1 MSNVKAPM
9 PNQGPS
15 SNVEEFSNLNVPIH
29 LTFGSLSLS
38 RQALKFEIENPDK
51 GGRSDDGARTDWKI

>member
-15 SNVEEFSNLNVPIH
+15 SNVGEFSNLNVDIH
-29 LTFGSLSLS
+29 LAFGSLNLS
-38 RQALKFEIENPDK
+38 KTGFEI
-51 GGRSDDGARTDWKI
+51 

>member
-15 SNVEEFSNLNVPIH
+15 SNVEEFSNLNVDIH
-29 LTFGSLSLS
+29 LAFGSLNLS
-38 RQALKFEIENPDK
+38 RTGFGI
-51 GGRSDDGARTDWKI
+51 